1 MSSCPSTTYTDGD
14 YCRDCD
20 AVTAMCG
27 TCQYDPANCTSCLGG
42 KFLQNPFFGVCGT
55 TCTGTYSLYDV
66 VNFKCVSSCIDN
78 LIYYAG
84 SCPSCPSSTDGNCNL
99 CANGTYK
106 YIGDQSCYGICPST
120 YYANQARRFCEKCDI
135 TCKECDGGYPENCT
149 SCQASSNYKY
159 LLISRMCV
167 AKCPSGFYANDNTTS
182 CELCLPQLNCATC
195 MVVAGGSGVVQCIT
209 CQYGY
214 FMQTDNTCRTT
225 CLPLYFKNNWRNT
238 CDPCN
243 ANCGNC
249 TSSAASS
256 CLDCR
261 AGKVFLA
268 NVSGKYCLGTC
279 PSEYY
284 YRSGDNC
291 LDCYTACKTCQGTTS
306 VDCLTCIDGLYLSNG
321 MCRYV
326 CPSGSYPRKSTGLC

>member
-1 MSSCPSTTYTDGD
+1 
-14 YCRDCD
+14 
-20 AVTAMCG
+20 
-27 TCQYDPANCTSCLGG
+27 
-42 KFLQNPFFGVCGT
+42 
-55 TCTGTYSLYDV
+55 
-66 VNFKCVSSCIDN
+66 
-78 LIYYAG
+78 
-84 SCPSCPSSTDGNCNL
+84 
-99 CANGTYK
+99 
-106 YIGDQSCYGICPST
+106 
-120 YYANQARRFCEKCDI
+120 
-135 TCKECDGGYPENCT
+135 
-149 SCQASSNYKY
+149 
-159 LLISRMCV
+159 MCV

-195 MVVAGGSGVVQCIT
+195 TVVVGGSGVVQCIT

-214 FMQTDNTCRTT
+214 YMQTDNTCKTT
-225 CLPLYFKNNWRNT
+225 CLPLFFKNNWRNT
-238 CDPCN
+238 CDPCS

-249 TSSAASS
+249 TSSADSS
-256 CLDCR
+256 CIDCR

-306 VDCLTCIDGLYLSNG
+306 VDCLTCVDGLYLSNG

-326 CPSGSYPRKSTGLC
+326 CPAGSYPRKSTGLCESCNTNCQFCFGPTVDNCTACVTGLVLNNFTCTTSCPTGITVNQWGVCFS